1 MLHQGD
7 AGNST
12 YLPALLAAGNALT
25 ALGGLVAFTVV
36 LSIAISVLS
45 ALVFLAASAADT
57 TGALIEYAAR

>member
-1 MLHQGD
+1 M
-7 AGNST
+7 
-12 YLPALLAAGNALT
+12 PAGNALT

-57 TGALIEYAAR
+57 TGALIEYAARWVGG